1 MADYPAAVTSLT
13 NPTSTSKTNSPS
25 HATQHINANDEIEAI
40 QTELGVDPA
49 GSDADVVTRLDAMD
63 TNRAAELGSLHFNLI
78 AAGAGTQVVYFN
90 APYACTISANVV
102 MTVSSGTG
110 RVVSIAHG
118 SAGDNALA
126 TAVTGA
132 TGTVALTVAMAASAD
147 VTCTASEIMKVTCA
161 TCATAQVYGVTMKM
175 TNPT

>member
-1 MADYPAAVTSLT
+1 MADYPAAITSLT
-13 NPTSTSKTNSPS
+13 NPESGNKLNSPS
-25 HATQHINANDEIEAI
+25 HATQHANANNEIEAI

-49 GSDADVVTRLDAMD
+49 GSSTDVVTRLDAMD
-63 TNRAAELGSLHFNLI
+63 TNRDAELGSMHFNI
-78 AAGAGTQVVYFN
+78 VVAAGAAQVIYFA
-90 APYACTISANVV
+90 APYACTVSGNVV

-126 TAVTGA
+126 TAVTGV
-132 TGTVALTVAMAASAD
+132 TGTVAKLVTMAASAD
-147 VTCTASEIMKVTCA
+147 VTMTASEIMKVTCA

-175 TNPT
+175 TLPT